1 MSAVETNSVFIIRF
15 RNSNDRN
22 VSVSLVYYTL
32 NFSDVETSIVLI
44 DQGAVRVG
52 YGYGDGIY
60 IFIPPDLK
68 AHG

>member
-1 MSAVETNSVFIIRF
+1 M
-15 RNSNDRN
+15 
-22 VSVSLVYYTL
+22 SLVYYTL